1 MTSDDLRTT
10 CLEVK
15 LKAVKTGGCCKT
27 PTNGDA
33 GGGGGIAPTTSKRR
47 TFRRSPSVFHKAV
60 LIAQTTIPL
69 AEINLAGGEEGA
81 EAKVQMFNLEPS
93 KDGKAKS
100 LSRKSHGGTLSQLVL
115 SSQSSTEY
123 IHGGQQ

>member
-1 MTSDDLRTT
+1 MSVDDLRTT

-15 LKAVKTGGCCKT
+15 LKAVKAGGCCKT

-33 GGGGGIAPTTSKRR
+33 TIVPTTSRRR

-60 LIAQTTIPL
+60 LIAQSTIPP
-69 AEINLAGGEEGA
+69 AEMDLTGTEEGG
-81 EAKVQMFNLEPS
+81 KVQMFNLEPS

-100 LSRKSHGGTLSQLVL
+100 LTLKSHGGTLSQLVL
-115 SSQSSTEY
+115 SSQSSTECIQY
-123 IHGGQQ
+123 